1 MNQKIT
7 HHSSIIHLNT
17 GLPNTKYSMGI
28 KDTLNIHQPWIQ
40 ILEQKFAIQTI
51 DKSAYKGRAIDF
63 ELINPL
69 TLRLMTG
76 SSSGTAINVL
86 MGINDLGV
94 GTDGGG
100 SVIYPALSVNIYS
113 VMLAG
118 VGFQLE
124 ITKTSTDNILFS
136 PSLGL
141 MAFHKDVLN
150 SALELLVP
158 KSPPPRDIAIGG
170 DRESLQIFGIKGKI
184 ITLPDSDYREEL
196 ILYVISLFQ
205 TLDILLIK
213 EQRIDVDAYGD
224 SVLGTTS
231 LFFAKQQKDSNKKIG
246 KILNM
251 IEASVFTIPDTEAA
265 SGYLIIAKKG
275 ISYFQKAWELFYQS
289 KELRTQLF
297 LDYFGNHTKENL

>member
-1 MNQKIT
+1 MINP
-7 HHSSIIHLNT
+7 SIIHLNNE
-17 GLPNTKYSMGI
+17 LSANKYRMGI
-28 KDTLNIHQPWIQ
+28 KDTPYIKKRWIQ
-40 ILEQKFAIQTI
+40 TLEQSFAVHTI
-51 DKSAYKGRAIDF
+51 DKAAYQGRAIDSD
-63 ELINPL
+63 LVNPL

-86 MGINDLGV
+86 MGINDLGL

-100 SVIYPALSVNIYS
+100 SVIYPALAVNIFS

-118 VGFQLE
+118 VGFQTD
-124 ITKTSTDNILFS
+124 ITKKSTDNIPFS

-141 MAFHKDVLN
+141 MAFHKEILC
-150 SALELLVP
+150 SALELLIP
-158 KSPPPRDIAIGG
+158 KVSPHGDFAIGG
-170 DRESLQIFGIKGKI
+170 DQESLRLFGIHGQI
-184 ITLPDSDYREEL
+184 INLPDSDHREEL
-196 ILYVISLFQ
+196 IHYINGLFQ

-213 EQRIDVDAYGD
+213 EHHIDIHAYGD

-231 LFFAKQQKDSNKKIG
+231 SFFAVEQQKSNKKIG

-275 ISYFQKAWELFYQS
+275 MPYFQKAWELFLHT

-297 LDYFGNHTKENL
+297 LDYFGNHTRSTL